1 MSEELRNRV
10 RQVIADEFG
19 QKVED
24 VTDDKEFVDDLF
36 ADSLDSINLAC
47 VLEDTF
53 DIEVSQL
60 DARKDGYSRRCVR
73 LRRMEDGAGSVK
85 ENCDHRGY
93 HMAGSVRVVLDSAFC
108 GLPRRVWRDRLGD
121 QNAPQTRRAT
131 AATRRSRAGS
141 IYLFPF
147 RARSI
152 ACSASGAITL

>member
-60 DARKDGYSRRCVR
+60 DARKRWLQSAMRALTSNGRWRRKCEGK
-73 LRRMEDGAGSVK
+73 L
-85 ENCDHRGY
+85 
-93 HMAGSVRVVLDSAFC
+93 
-108 GLPRRVWRDRLGD
+108 
-121 QNAPQTRRAT
+121 
-131 AATRRSRAGS
+131 
-141 IYLFPF
+141 
-147 RARSI
+147 
-152 ACSASGAITL
+152 